1 MLPRFRALLIA
12 LFLVLA
18 PGLVAQKKGPDIP
31 PPRGMVNDFAGV
43 IPADQ
48 AARITRIAEVV
59 KGQSGGE
66 IVVVTLPDIGD
77 RDVADIALRIGREWK
92 VGANTA
98 IGDKARNT
106 GIVVLVVPKETSSD
120 GKGHVRIEVGQGTE
134 GFITDGQAGDIQ
146 REAIPLF
153 QRKDYGTAIEL
164 MTQRIAERYAGNFG
178 FSLDSVAR
186 MPRAGRAPAGD
197 VRDVRGGR
205 RGGFPPRLAL
215 IIFFVLFLLLTRGRA
230 GNGCL
235 WAALLSGRGGGGGW
249 GGGGGGW
256 SGGGGGG
263 GFGGFGGGGGF
274 SGGGSS
280 GSW

>member
-1 MLPRFRALLIA
+1 MSLRLRALLYT
-12 LFLVLA
+12 LLLLVA
-18 PGLVAQKKGPDIP
+18 PTLSAQKKGPDIP
-31 PPRGMVNDFAGV
+31 PPRGLVNDFAGV
-43 IPADQ
+43 IPAEQ
-48 AARITRIAEVV
+48 AARISAISEMV
-59 KGQSGGE
+59 KAQSGGE

-92 VGANTA
+92 VGANSA

-106 GIVVLVVPKETSSD
+106 GIIVLVIPKASSSD

-134 GFITDGQAGDIQ
+134 GFMTDGQAGDIQ

-153 QRKDYGTAIEL
+153 QRKDYGSAIEL

-186 MPRAGRAPAGD
+186 MPRAGSQAIGEP
-197 VRDVRGGR
+197 RGQARGQR
-205 RGGFPPRLAL
+205 RGGFPPFLAL
-215 IIFFVLFLLLTRGRA
+215 IVFALIFMILTRGR
-230 GNGCL
+230 GSSSGCL
-235 WAALLSGRGGGGGW
+235 WLLLSSGRGGGGGSW
-249 GGGGGGW
+249 SGGG
-256 SGGGGGG
+256 GGGGGG

>member
-1 MLPRFRALLIA
+1 MSLRLRALLYT
-12 LFLVLA
+12 LLLVVA
-18 PGLVAQKKGPDIP
+18 PSLSAQKKGPDIP
-31 PPRGMVNDFAGV
+31 PPRGLVNDFAGI
-43 IPADQ
+43 IPAEQ
-48 AARITRIAEVV
+48 AARITAISEMV
-59 KGQSGGE
+59 KAQSAGE
-66 IVVVTLPDIGD
+66 IVVVTLADIGD

-92 VGANTA
+92 VGANSA

-106 GIVVLVVPKETSSD
+106 GIIVLVVPKETSSD

-134 GFITDGQAGDIQ
+134 GFITDGEAGDIQ

-186 MPRAGRAPAGD
+186 MPRAGSQPVGMP
-197 VRDVRGGR
+197 VGESRGQR
-205 RGGFPPRLAL
+205 RGGFPPFLAL
-215 IIFFVLFLLLTRGRA
+215 IIFAVVFMILTRGR
-230 GNGCL
+230 GGSGCL
-235 WAALLSGRGGGGGW
+235 WLALMSGRGGGGG
-249 GGGGGGW
+249 GW
-256 SGGGGGG
+256 SGGGGGGGG

>member
-1 MLPRFRALLIA
+1 MSLRFRALLYT
-12 LFLVLA
+12 LLVVVA
-18 PGLVAQKKGPDIP
+18 PSLSAQKKGPDIP
-31 PPRGMVNDFAGV
+31 PPRGLVNDLANV
-43 IPADQ
+43 TPAEQ
-48 AARITRIAEVV
+48 AARINAISETV
-59 KGQSGGE
+59 KAQTGGE
-66 IVVVTLPDIGD
+66 IVIVTLPDIGD

-92 VGANTA
+92 VGANSA

-106 GIVVLVVPKETSSD
+106 GIIVLVVPKETSSD

-186 MPRAGRAPAGD
+186 MPRAGLQPT
-197 VRDVRGGR
+197 GGR
-205 RGGFPPRLAL
+205 RGGGIPP
-215 IIFFVLFLLLTRGRA
+215 FFAFMAFAILFMILSRGRG

-235 WAALLSGRGGGGGW
+235 WLALMSGNGGGGRGGW
-249 GGGGGGW
+249 GGGGF
-256 SGGGGGG
+256 GGGGGG

>member
-1 MLPRFRALLIA
+1 MLQRSLRALLILLA
-12 LFLVLA
+12 LVGA
-18 PGLVAQKKGPDIP
+18 PLGAPWAQLSAQKKEPVIP

-48 AARITRIAEVV
+48 LSRITRIADMV
-59 KGQSGGE
+59 KAQSGGE

-77 RDVADIALRIGREWK
+77 RDVADIALKIGRDWK
-92 VGANTA
+92 VGANSA
-98 IGDKARNT
+98 IGDKTRNT
-106 GIVVLVVPKETSSD
+106 GVIVLVVPKETSSD

-186 MPRAGRAPAGD
+186 MPRASSEPVGD
-197 VRDVRGGR
+197 VRSGR
-205 RGGFPPRLAL
+205 RSGGFPPVLAL
-215 IIFFVLFLLLTRGRA
+215 IIFVVIWMIITRGR
-230 GNGCL
+230 GGGCL
-235 WAALLSGRGGGGGW
+235 WLLLSSGRGGGGGW
-249 GGGGGGW
+249 SG
-256 SGGGGGG
+256 GGGGGG

>member
-1 MLPRFRALLIA
+1 MSLRLRALLYTI
-12 LFLVLA
+12 LLVVA
-18 PGLVAQKKGPDIP
+18 PSLSAQKKGSDIP

-43 IPADQ
+43 IAAEQ
-48 AARITRIAEVV
+48 AARITAISEMV
-59 KGQSGGE
+59 KAQTRGE

-106 GIVVLVVPKETSSD
+106 GIIVLVVPKETSAD

-153 QRKDYGTAIEL
+153 QRKDYGTALEL

-186 MPRAGRAPAGD
+186 MPRAGREPIGEP
-197 VRDVRGGR
+197 RGRR
-205 RGGFPPRLAL
+205 RGGFPPVLAL
-215 IIFFVLFLLLTRGRA
+215 VLFALLFMLLSRGR
-230 GNGCL
+230 GGSGGSGCL
-235 WAALLSGRGGGGGW
+235 WLLLSSGS
-249 GGGGGGW
+249 GGGGW
-256 SGGGGGG
+256 SSGGGGGGG